1 MAFSLARLLL
11 FIQKVIKV
19 QQPSK
24 VGLSVLTRLENPA
37 YTNTMPLLSSKTRL
51 TVNSMMV
58 IIEEF
63 AVLILECSNF
73 CL

>member
-11 FIQKVIKV
+11 FIQKVKV
-19 QQPSK
+19 QQLSK

-58 IIEEF
+58 IIEGF

>member
-11 FIQKVIKV
+11 FIQKVIQV
-19 QQPSK
+19 QQLSK

-37 YTNTMPLLSSKTRL
+37 YKNTMPLLSSKTRL

>member
-11 FIQKVIKV
+11 FIQKVKV
-19 QQPSK
+19 QQLSK

-37 YTNTMPLLSSKTRL
+37 YTNTMPLLSKTRL

-58 IIEEF
+58 IIEGF
-63 AVLILECSNF
+63 AVLILECSDF
-73 CL
+73 